1 MSSDTSWILKTRRL
15 TQALIISGT
24 LNIALFATFAYS
36 VFKERRVSAPIEL
49 APSGKGQNLSSESNE
64 RLLRF
69 FSLLQFQDLLLRLE
83 NKDLIEDGY
92 TRRDLALACLVAF
105 HHFNLERALGGLE
118 IQKRYVPFRN
128 SEGEEQIPLAIFP
141 GLADFQYEAIIH
153 YARTER
159 WPLTPQGLFFEIQ
172 RGSPRDPTLL
182 EAFYLTPQ
190 FHTVH
195 LLFTRTDLLIEKE
208 KIVEMLAAGNW
219 NRLQVFTKEQREAQ
233 DLSLDKRRAFLL
245 DYIIHS
251 RSSPAAKILLETDLE
266 FVSKR
271 LSDTELLTLFDLLPQ
286 NSPQFLPLSL
296 ELIASPRSDAIWLKA
311 ASILYAAASEQMPHP
326 YDHMQT
332 LRRFA
337 AAQLPPS
344 SVPSAR
350 PAPQQEVVTAQRVH
364 TVQPGDS
371 LWKIARQYKVSIES
385 IKRQNR
391 LESERLRPGKKL
403 QIPER

>member
-24 LNIALFATFAYS
+24 VNIALLATFGYS

-49 APSGKGQNLSSESNE
+49 TPVGKGQNLSSESNE
-64 RLLRF
+64 KLLRAY
-69 FSLLQFQDLLLRLE
+69 SLLPFQDLLMRLD

-92 TRRDLALACLVAF
+92 TRRDLALSCLVAF

-118 IQKRYVPFRN
+118 LQKRYVPFRN
-128 SEGEEQIPLAIFP
+128 AEGEEQIPLAIFP
-141 GLADFQYEAIIH
+141 GLADFQYEAILQ

-208 KIVEMLAAGNW
+208 KIVEMLAEGNW
-219 NRLQVFTKEQREAQ
+219 NSLQAFTKEQRQAQ

-245 DYIIHS
+245 SYMINC
-251 RSSPAAKILLETDLE
+251 RSVLAAKILLEGDLE

-271 LSDTELLTLFDLLPQ
+271 LSDAELLTLFDLLPQ
-286 NSPQFLPLSL
+286 NHPQFLPLAR
-296 ELIASPRSDAIWLKA
+296 ELIASPRCDAIWLKA
-311 ASILYAAASEQMPHP
+311 ASILYAAASEPLPHP
-326 YDHMQT
+326 YDHTQT

-337 AAQLPPS
+337 AAQLPP
-344 SVPSAR
+344 PPGPPPR
-350 PAPQQEVVTAQRVH
+350 PTPQKATGRVH

-385 IKRQNR
+385 IKRQNH
-391 LESERLRPGKKL
+391 LESERLRPGKQL